1 MNSRQQTAG
10 TITLLIEQMKG
21 GENMSGGSRNYTCF
35 AIDENLV
42 GKMYD
47 AELDDLMA
55 DISKLAHE
63 VEWWDSG
70 DTNEEQYRKA
80 VKKFKKKWFG
90 TDRNERL
97 KGYIDEKLAELK
109 SDMYKMSFITFL
121 NAIWIANDNSRN
133 TGADKRNA

>member
-1 MNSRQQTAG
+1 
-10 TITLLIEQMKG
+10 
-21 GENMSGGSRNYTCF
+21 MSGGSREYICF
-35 AIDENLV
+35 AIDDNLV

-97 KGYIDEKLAELK
+97 KGYIDEKLAEVK
-109 SDMYKMSFITFL
+109 SDMYKMIGVDS
-121 NAIWIANDNSRN
+121 
-133 TGADKRNA
+133 K

>member
-1 MNSRQQTAG
+1 
-10 TITLLIEQMKG
+10 
-21 GENMSGGSRNYTCF
+21 MSGGSRNYACF
-35 AIDENLV
+35 VIDDNLV

-70 DTNEEQYRKA
+70 DTGEEQYRKA

-90 TDRNERL
+90 ADRNERL
-97 KGYIDEKLAELK
+97 KGYIDEKLAEVK
-109 SDMYKMSFITFL
+109 SDMYKMIGVDS
-121 NAIWIANDNSRN
+121 
-133 TGADKRNA
+133 K